1 MSISNIKILA
11 EVKISIMTFFLTHPP
26 TPPYLKKPILGFKKP
41 KIKKL
46 RSHSLFELIKI
57 KRLAEVKIV
66 FLTFFLQKSCNF
78 LEAEMG
84 SSLNNFDRINF
95 AKLKNL

>member
-1 MSISNIKILA
+1 MIFDI
-11 EVKISIMTFFLTHPP
+11 FFDPP
-26 TPPYLKKPILGFKKP
+26 PPPPDLKKPILGLRKP

-95 AKLKNL
+95 AKLKNLQPIIQLR

>member
-1 MSISNIKILA
+1 MNLDI
-11 EVKISIMTFFLTHPP
+11 FFDPPP
-26 TPPYLKKPILGFKKP
+26 TPPDLKKPIFGLRKP

-46 RSHSLFELIKI
+46 RSYSLFELIKI